1 MTKVYQNEVESREKI
16 TISWLCVEMSCFLF
30 YLFLPVSQGYHD
42 FPQSQDKAKGSSSGT
57 LQFCD
62 VAALN
67 TS

>member
-16 TISWLCVEMSCFLF
+16 TISWLCVELSCF
-30 YLFLPVSQGYHD
+30 LFLPVSQGYHD
-42 FPQSQDKAKGSSSGT
+42 FPQSQDKAKGSSSGN
-57 LQFCD
+57 LQFSN